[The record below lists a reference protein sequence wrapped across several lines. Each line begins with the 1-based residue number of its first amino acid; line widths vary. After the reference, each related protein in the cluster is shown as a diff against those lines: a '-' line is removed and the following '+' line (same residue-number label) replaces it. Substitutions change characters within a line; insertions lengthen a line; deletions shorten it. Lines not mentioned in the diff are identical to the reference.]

1 MTTFERLS
9 ILYKELADLNNMNE
23 VDFTRENGKAQREA
37 LEKKIRQLENEY
49 INFNF

>member
-9 ILYKELADLNNMNE
+9 ILYKELTDLNNMNE
-23 VDFTRENGKAQREA
+23 VDFVRENGKAQREA
-37 LEKKIRQLENEY
+37 LEEEIRQLENEY